1 MPQPARMDAEIQ
13 IEDFIDRFSDDVA
26 ERIRAARVAM
36 RRRLPGAVE
45 LVYDNYNALVFAYG
59 ANERASGLVFSIAAY
74 PRWISLFFARGAE
87 LDDPAGR
94 LKGEGAKV
102 RHIVL
107 SDLVLLDEPDVRALM
122 DQALAR
128 AEPPIDLGAAPCVL
142 IKSVSARQRPR
153 RPS

>member
-1 MPQPARMDAEIQ
+1 MDAETQ
-13 IEDFIDRFSDDVA
+13 IEGFIARFSDDVA
-26 ERIRAARVAM
+26 AKIRAARVAM

-59 ANERASGLVFSIAAY
+59 ANDRASGLVFSIAAY

-94 LKGEGAKV
+94 LKGEGARV

-107 SDLVLLDEPDVRALM
+107 TDLALLEDPDIRRLM

-128 AEPPIDLGAAPCVL
+128 AAPPINLDAAPRTLV
-142 IKSVSARQRPR
+142 KSVSARRRPR
-153 RPS
+153 RPSA